1 MENQRVMLLLLLT
14 FLLKNVPPAHSF
26 TSCVVLVGAILCYWL
41 LVHNMDMAILCTLVL
56 LFCLVHLMNL
66 WCKDN
71 AGPKLLKSWRI
82 ILLLS
87 LYSPLLVDCQIVQR
101 IFLFEILLV
110 VVGHPSI
117 RAGLK
122 ILNCVSGLDRFN
134 ANIVFLQKKIKM
146 FLLGR

>member
-1 MENQRVMLLLLLT
+1 MELLLCLRYFV
-14 FLLKNVPPAHSF
+14 FLINFYNRSALFAKVK
-26 TSCVVLVGAILCYWL
+26 VVLGCGLGLLLCCFGCCHL
-41 LVHNMDMAILCTLVL
+41 L
-56 LFCLVHLMNL
+56 NL
-66 WCKDN
+66 WCNDP
-71 AGPKLLKSWRI
+71 AGPNLMKSWRI
-82 ILLLS
+82 TLLLS
-87 LYSPLLVDCQIVQR
+87 LYSHLLANWQIVQC